1 MPIDFPLNP
10 VTNQVYTSN
19 TKSWIFNGYG
29 WKAYDGYNT
38 VANNVVNLV
47 TASDGQTVFTTP
59 QYVQGQNQIRVL
71 INGLRQNNVSDYTE
85 TSPTSIT
92 LTSGAVAG
100 DNVVF
105 EVITYSASPQLVN
118 ITTVIDDN
126 SSNST
131 LYPLF
136 TSATSGGLNVADV
149 STTKLTYNPSTGTLN
164 SANLSIN
171 SVDVLDYVI
180 TYNLAFG

>member
-10 VTNQVYTSN
+10 TTNQVYTSN

-29 WKAYDGYNT
+29 WKAYDAVGT
-38 VANNVVNLV
+38 VANTDVSLAR
-47 TASDGQTVFTTP
+47 ASNGQTLFTTP
-59 QYVQGQNQIRVL
+59 SYIQGKNQIRVL
-71 INGLRQNNVSDYTE
+71 INGVRQNNSNDYTE
-85 TSPTSIT
+85 TSTSSIT
-92 LTSGAVAG
+92 LNSPAEEG

-105 EVITYSASPQLVN
+105 EVSTFAGTPWN
-118 ITTVIDDN
+118 IGFPTVINDTT
-126 SSNST
+126 SNTT
-131 LYPLF
+131 LFPLF
-136 TSATSGGLNVADV
+136 TAATGGGLNVVDV

-164 SANLSIN
+164 STNMSID